1 MIDHLAKEK
10 VPHPTKWW
18 GGKSYLAKKLI
29 PLFPKHVHYVEPY
42 FGGGAVL
49 LEKDPEGVSEVVN
62 DLNGELTNFWTVLR
76 IESAFTE
83 FMRYSEA
90 TPFSE
95 TEFLGCK
102 ACEPIDA
109 DTIAMDMVGSAW
121 NFFVRCRQS
130 RAGQFKSFA
139 TLSKSRT
146 RRGMNEQASSWLT
159 AIEGLPAVHAR
170 LKRVVILNSPALEV
184 IRREDTPDTF
194 FYLDPPYLHET
205 RSGSKETKDD
215 YAHEMS
221 VDDHARLMAALSKI
235 KGKFAL
241 SGYPSKLY
249 RDFAEQ
255 FDWRRV
261 DFEIDNKAAGGEKK
275 RKMIECVW
283 MNYGPS
289 LAKPA

>member
-1 MIDHLAKEK
+1 MSKITQPIKYF
-10 VPHPTKWW
+10 
-18 GGKSYLAKKLI
+18 GGKHYLAKKIIALM
-29 PLFPKHVHYVEPY
+29 PKHHCYVEPY

-76 IESAFTE
+76 EQAAFTE

-95 TEFLGCK
+95 IEFRGCK

-159 AIEGLPAVHAR
+159 AVEGLPAVHAR
-170 LKRVVILNSPALEV
+170 LKRVVILNSPALDV

-215 YAHEMS
+215 YAHEMTTAQHFELL
-221 VDDHARLMAALSKI
+221 VQLATI

-241 SGYPSKLY
+241 SGYPSQLY
-249 RDFAEQ
+249 LAHEEQ
-255 FDWRRV
+255 NGWRRV
-261 DFEIDNKAAGGEKK
+261 DFEIDNKASGGATK
-275 RKMIECVW
+275 RKMTECVW
-283 MNYGPS
+283 MNY
-289 LAKPA
+289 PA